1 MKFENVI
8 KIQQKQLGMIRFDI
22 SFFIQDNNLQIE
34 LEIFLVAVRFKVS
47 DNFFWLDEVH
57 IDHLEETHTSFRFF
71 L

>member
-1 MKFENVI
+1 
-8 KIQQKQLGMIRFDI
+8 MIRFDI